1 MLSDHALSTSGVG
14 CQSRFLADLFDN
26 TQKESNTFLE
36 YVRQQDIIFKSNV
49 PNDYDILGKNRGRGN
64 VQPLRNGPHNPL
76 LRLFNSLSPFTI
88 TSTEGDNVKKTL
100 LDIRYNLGAE
110 VSTLKGVPLNS
121 QEKSDLK
128 LVLAEDKAF
137 RTDLEQMISS
147 DLWQRN
153 MNKYIELNKK
163 NEDGWKAQ
171 ENWFYTQIGSI
182 C

>member
-1 MLSDHALSTSGVG
+1 M
-14 CQSRFLADLFDN
+14 
-26 TQKESNTFLE
+26 
-36 YVRQQDIIFKSNV
+36 
-49 PNDYDILGKNRGRGN
+49 
-64 VQPLRNGPHNPL
+64 
-76 LRLFNSLSPFTI
+76 
-88 TSTEGDNVKKTL
+88 
-100 LDIRYNLGAE
+100 GAE

-128 LVLAEDKAF
+128 LVLAEDKEF

-182 C
+182 FERAKDRATETLKDEERFPEYNNNSADSLFNRITVRGYQKDAASTSDTAYSESLYNQIEKIRKYGTTGVAPQ